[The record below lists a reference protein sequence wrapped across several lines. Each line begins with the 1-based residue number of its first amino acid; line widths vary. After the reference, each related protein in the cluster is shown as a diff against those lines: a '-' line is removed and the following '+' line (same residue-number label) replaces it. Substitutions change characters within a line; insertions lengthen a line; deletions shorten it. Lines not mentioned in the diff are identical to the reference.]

1 MDYENRDYENLFSN
15 VMQPAIRGIEKLVA
29 GGSVVRGQALGQI
42 TSSKSMTAL
51 DADNNDGSNTIYAIA
66 AETIDNSAGST
77 PVDILVYYSGQF
89 NEAALTFASG
99 ETAATHKSAA
109 RKLNIFFE
117 KTI

>member
-1 MDYENRDYENLFSN
+1 MHTENRDYDNLFSN

-42 TSSKSMTAL
+42 TSSKSLTAL
-51 DADNNDGSNTIYAIA
+51 DVDNNDGSNTIYAIA
-66 AETIDNSAGST
+66 AETVDNSAGGAT
-77 PVDILVYYSGQF
+77 VDILVYYSGQF
-89 NEAALTFASG
+89 NQDALTFASG

-117 KTI
+117 KSI